1 MAAPPGTMMITVPE
15 GTQPGGTLQVTAP
28 NGQPIMVPV
37 PPGHGPGST
46 FAVRVPPAP
55 PAQPVLVQPP
65 PQPTPAQNY
74 AALAAANAPQP
85 HTAPLPTPKG
95 PCLLVD
101 HIDVPGDGFSALNP
115 MSLGVDRGGQA
126 FAGYV
131 ADDLDGAGAKP
142 AYAAVITTRDWQK
155 HCPAG
160 QDVPQG
166 LVVPIYPSAVDQ
178 KGQIEWTGSAVAELH
193 LDNLETPCCK
203 CNDPLSAKVTKD
215 GQTYEI
221 VSESGRCM
229 RLCACIPCQP
239 CVSDSDMTLGEGPA
253 QVRLK
258 GAKTKP
264 CCDCNRKDT
273 TVFRSVQG
281 EAAAGMHRAVLN
293 TEAALGSCLGSK
305 GTRELVRHKR
315 HSGVW
320 WRTPLGG
327 LQSEESKNG
336 TPTGS
341 QAYSIR
347 LPANN
352 ALPPEVWFA
361 ATVFEGIA
369 YPYHKMRVQGGDCK
383 PTPSSYGAPCGME
396 MTR

>member
-1 MAAPPGTMMITVPE
+1 MAAPEGTMMITVPPN
-15 GTQPGGTLQVTAP
+15 TAPGATLQVTAP
-28 NGQPIMVPV
+28 NGQPLMVPV

-46 FAVRVPPAP
+46 FAVRVPGPPAP
-55 PAQPVLVQPP
+55 PV
-65 PQPTPAQNY
+65 QPTPAQNY

-85 HTAPLPTPKG
+85 QTAPLPTPKG

-142 AYAAVITTRDWQK
+142 AYAAVIRG
-155 HCPAG
+155 CRASGVLSG

-193 LDNLETPCCK
+193 LDNLQTPCCK
-203 CNDPLSAKVTKD
+203 CNDPLSAKLTKD
-215 GQTYEI
+215 GKTYEI

-229 RLCACIPCQP
+229 RLCVCIPCQP

-264 CCDCNRKDT
+264 CCDCNRYDT
-273 TVFRSVQG
+273 TVFRSVHG
-281 EAAAGMHRAVLN
+281 EAAAGMHRATLVN
-293 TEAALGSCLGSK
+293 EAVGCSK
-305 GTRELVRHKR
+305 ATRKLVRHKR
-315 HSGVW
+315 RSGVV
-320 WRTPLGG
+320 LGG
-327 LQSEESKNG
+327 LGSVDGLQG
-336 TPTGS
+336 TVTGS

-347 LPANN
+347 LPAKN

-361 ATVFEGIA
+361 ATIFEMIA
-369 YPYHKMRVQGGDCK
+369 YPYHKMRVEAYHDPFDIHG
-383 PTPSSYGAPCGME
+383 GAPCGME

>member
-1 MAAPPGTMMITVPE
+1 MMITVPPN
-15 GTQPGGTLQVTAP
+15 TAPGATLQVTAP
-28 NGQPIMVPV
+28 NGQPLMVPV

-46 FAVRVPPAP
+46 FAVRAPGPPAP
-55 PAQPVLVQPP
+55 PV
-65 PQPTPAQNY
+65 QPTPAQNY

-85 HTAPLPTPKG
+85 QTAPLSTPKG

-101 HIDVPGDGFSALNP
+101 HIDVPGDGSSVLNP

-142 AYAAVITTRDWQK
+142 AYAAVIRG
-155 HCPAG
+155 CRASGVLSG

-178 KGQIEWTGSAVAELH
+178 KGQIEWTGAAVAELH
-193 LDNLETPCCK
+193 LDNLQTPCCK
-203 CNDPLSAKVTKD
+203 CNDPLSAKVAKD
-215 GQTYEI
+215 GKTYEI

-229 RLCACIPCQP
+229 RLCVCIPCQP

-264 CCDCNRKDT
+264 CCDCNRYDT

-281 EAAAGMHRAVLN
+281 EAAAGMHRATLVN
-293 TEAALGSCLGSK
+293 EAVGCSK
-305 GTRELVRHKR
+305 ATRKLVRHKR
-315 HSGVW
+315 RSGVV
-320 WRTPLGG
+320 LGG
-327 LQSEESKNG
+327 LGSVDGLQG
-336 TPTGS
+336 TVTGS

-347 LPANN
+347 LPAKN

-361 ATVFEGIA
+361 ATIFEMIA
-369 YPYHKMRVQGGDCK
+369 YPYHKMRVEAYHDPFDIHG
-383 PTPSSYGAPCGME
+383 GAPCGME

>member
-1 MAAPPGTMMITVPE
+1 MIS
-15 GTQPGGTLQVTAP
+15 TQ
-28 NGQPIMVPV
+28 
-37 PPGHGPGST
+37 
-46 FAVRVPPAP
+46 
-55 PAQPVLVQPP
+55 
-65 PQPTPAQNY
+65 
-74 AALAAANAPQP
+74 
-85 HTAPLPTPKG
+85 
-95 PCLLVD
+95 
-101 HIDVPGDGFSALNP
+101 
-115 MSLGVDRGGQA
+115 
-126 FAGYV
+126 
-131 ADDLDGAGAKP
+131 
-142 AYAAVITTRDWQK
+142 
-155 HCPAG
+155 AG

-178 KGQIEWTGSAVAELH
+178 KGQIEWTGAAVAELH
-193 LDNLETPCCK
+193 LDNLQTPCCK
-203 CNDPLSAKVTKD
+203 CNEPISAKVTKD

-229 RLCACIPCQP
+229 RLCVCIPCQP
-239 CVSDSDMTLGEGPA
+239 CFADSDMTLGEGSA

-273 TVFRSVQG
+273 TVFRSVQDD
-281 EAAAGMHRAVLN
+281 AAAGMHRAVLT
-293 TEAALGSCLGSK
+293 TEAALGSCVVSK
-305 GTRELVRHKR
+305 GARDLVRHKR

-347 LPANN
+347 LPAKN

-369 YPYHKMRVQGGDCK
+369 YPYHKMRVQSGDCQIGG
-383 PTPSSYGAPCGME
+383 SDYGAPSGME

>member
-1 MAAPPGTMMITVPE
+1 MMITVPE
-15 GTQPGGTLQVTAP
+15 GLPPGGTLQVTAP
-28 NGQPIMVPV
+28 NGQPFMVQV

-46 FAVRVPPAP
+46 FAVRVPGPPAP
-55 PAQPVLVQPP
+55 PAQPTVVSAPGMPVP

-74 AALAAANAPQP
+74 AALAAANAPQSQ
-85 HTAPLPTPKG
+85 TAPLPTPKG

-101 HIDVPGDGFSALNP
+101 HIDVPGDGFSVLNP
-115 MSLGVDRGGQA
+115 LSLGADRGGQA
-126 FAGYV
+126 FAGYI
-131 ADDLDGAGAKP
+131 ADDMDGAGAK
-142 AYAAVITTRDWQK
+142 AAFAAEIRGCRASGVLS
-155 HCPAG
+155 G

-193 LDNLETPCCK
+193 LDNLQTPCCK
-203 CNDPLSAKVTKD
+203 CNEPISAKVTKD

-229 RLCACIPCQP
+229 RLCICIPCQP
-239 CVSDSDMTLGEGPA
+239 CFADSDMTLGEGAA

-273 TVFRSVQG
+273 TVFRSVEG
-281 EAAAGMHRAVLN
+281 EAAAGMHRAVLT
-293 TEAALGSCLGSK
+293 TEAGAGSCVGSR
-305 GTRELVRHKR
+305 GPRELVRHKR

-347 LPANN
+347 LPAKN

-369 YPYHKMRVQGGDCK
+369 YPYHKMRVQSGDCQIGG
-383 PTPSSYGAPCGME
+383 SDYGAPSGME

>member
-1 MAAPPGTMMITVPE
+1 MAAPEGTMMITVPPN
-15 GTQPGGTLQVTAP
+15 TAPGATLQVTAP
-28 NGQPIMVPV
+28 NGQPLMVPV
-37 PPGHGPGST
+37 PPGHGPGSS
-46 FAVRVPPAP
+46 FAVRVPGPPAP
-55 PAQPVLVQPP
+55 PV
-65 PQPTPAQNY
+65 QPTPAQNY

-85 HTAPLPTPKG
+85 QTAPLPTPKG

-142 AYAAVITTRDWQK
+142 AYAAVIRG
-155 HCPAG
+155 CRASGVLSG

-193 LDNLETPCCK
+193 LDNLQTPCCK
-203 CNDPLSAKVTKD
+203 CNEPISAKVTKD

-229 RLCACIPCQP
+229 RLCVCIPCQP
-239 CVSDSDMTLGEGPA
+239 CFADSDMTLGEGAA

-264 CCDCNRKDT
+264 CCDCNRYDT

-281 EAAAGMHRAVLN
+281 EAAAGMHRATLVN
-293 TEAALGSCLGSK
+293 EAVGCSK
-305 GTRELVRHKR
+305 ATRKLVRHKR
-315 HSGVW
+315 RSGVV
-320 WRTPLGG
+320 LGG
-327 LQSEESKNG
+327 LGSVDGLQG
-336 TPTGS
+336 TVTGS

-347 LPANN
+347 LPAKN

-361 ATVFEGIA
+361 ATIFEMIA
-369 YPYHKMRVQGGDCK
+369 YPYHKMRVEAYHDPFDIHG
-383 PTPSSYGAPCGME
+383 GAPCGME

>member
-15 GTQPGGTLQVTAP
+15 GCPPGGQIQVTAP
-28 NGQPIMVPV
+28 NGQPLMVPV
-37 PPGHGPGST
+37 PPGHGPGSS
-46 FAVRVPPAP
+46 FAVRVPGPPAP
-55 PAQPVLVQPP
+55 PV
-65 PQPTPAQNY
+65 QPTPAQNY

-85 HTAPLPTPKG
+85 QTAPLSTPKG

-142 AYAAVITTRDWQK
+142 AYAAVIRG
-155 HCPAG
+155 CRASGVLSG

-193 LDNLETPCCK
+193 LDNLQTPCCK

-229 RLCACIPCQP
+229 RLCVCIPCQP
-239 CVSDSDMTLGEGPA
+239 CFADSDMTLGEGAA

-273 TVFRSVQG
+273 TVFRSVEG
-281 EAAAGMHRAVLN
+281 EAAAGMHRAVLT

-347 LPANN
+347 LPAKN

-369 YPYHKMRVQGGDCK
+369 YPYHKMRVQSGDCQIGG
-383 PTPSSYGAPCGME
+383 SDYGAPSGME

>member
-1 MAAPPGTMMITVPE
+1 MIS
-15 GTQPGGTLQVTAP
+15 TQ
-28 NGQPIMVPV
+28 
-37 PPGHGPGST
+37 
-46 FAVRVPPAP
+46 
-55 PAQPVLVQPP
+55 
-65 PQPTPAQNY
+65 
-74 AALAAANAPQP
+74 
-85 HTAPLPTPKG
+85 
-95 PCLLVD
+95 
-101 HIDVPGDGFSALNP
+101 
-115 MSLGVDRGGQA
+115 
-126 FAGYV
+126 
-131 ADDLDGAGAKP
+131 
-142 AYAAVITTRDWQK
+142 
-155 HCPAG
+155 AG

-166 LVVPIYPSAVDQ
+166 LVVPIYPSAIDQ

-229 RLCACIPCQP
+229 RLCVCIPCQP
-239 CVSDSDMTLGEGPA
+239 CFADSDMTLGEGAA

-264 CCDCNRKDT
+264 CCECNRKDT

-281 EAAAGMHRAVLN
+281 EADAGMHRAVLT
-293 TEAALGSCLGSK
+293 TEAMLASCLGSK
-305 GTRELVRHKR
+305 GARELVRHHR
-315 HSGVW
+315 RSGMYSHSNPMFAVE
-320 WRTPLGG
+320 TT
-327 LQSEESKNG
+327 QG

-347 LPANN
+347 LPAKN

-369 YPYHKMRVQGGDCK
+369 YPYHKMRVQGDWA
-383 PTPSSYGAPCGME
+383 PRPDYHGAPCGME

>member
-1 MAAPPGTMMITVPE
+1 
-15 GTQPGGTLQVTAP
+15 
-28 NGQPIMVPV
+28 MVPV

-46 FAVRVPPAP
+46 FAVRVPGPPAP
-55 PAQPVLVQPP
+55 PPQPVLVQPTVVGAPGMPVP

-74 AALAAANAPQP
+74 AALAAANAPPPQ
-85 HTAPLPTPKG
+85 TAPLPTPKG

-101 HIDVPGDGFSALNP
+101 HLDVPGDGFSVLNP
-115 MSLGVDRGGQA
+115 LSLGADRGGQA
-126 FAGYV
+126 FAGYI
-131 ADDLDGAGAKP
+131 ADDMDGAGAK
-142 AYAAVITTRDWQK
+142 AAFAAEITTRETY
-155 HCPAG
+155 
-160 QDVPQG
+160 DVPQG

-193 LDNLETPCCK
+193 LDNLQTPCCK
-203 CNDPLSAKVTKD
+203 CNEPISAKVTKD

-229 RLCACIPCQP
+229 RLCVCIPCQP
-239 CVSDSDMTLGEGPA
+239 CFADSDMTLGEGAA

-273 TVFRSVQG
+273 TVFRSVEG
-281 EAAAGMHRAVLN
+281 DAAAGMHRAVLT
-293 TEAALGSCLGSK
+293 TEAALGSCVGSK
-305 GTRELVRHKR
+305 GARDLVRHKR

-347 LPANN
+347 LPAKN

-369 YPYHKMRVQGGDCK
+369 YPYHKMRVQSGDCQIGG
-383 PTPSSYGAPCGME
+383 SDYGAPCGME

>member
-1 MAAPPGTMMITVPE
+1 
-15 GTQPGGTLQVTAP
+15 
-28 NGQPIMVPV
+28 MVQV

-46 FAVRVPPAP
+46 FAVRVPGPPAP
-55 PAQPVLVQPP
+55 PAQPTVVSAPGMPVP

-85 HTAPLPTPKG
+85 QTAPLPTPKG

-101 HIDVPGDGFSALNP
+101 HLDVPGDGFSVLNP

-131 ADDLDGAGAKP
+131 ADDMDGARAKP

-155 HCPAG
+155 HCPMG

-166 LVVPIYPSAVDQ
+166 LVVPIYPSAIDQ
-178 KGQIEWTGSAVAELH
+178 KGQIEWTGAAVAELH
-193 LDNLETPCCK
+193 LDNLQTPCCK

-229 RLCACIPCQP
+229 RLCVCIPCQP
-239 CVSDSDMTLGEGPA
+239 CVADSDMTLGEGTA

-281 EAAAGMHRAVLN
+281 EAAAGMHRAVLT

-305 GTRELVRHKR
+305 GTRKLVRHKR
-315 HSGVW
+315 HSGMW
-320 WRTPLGG
+320 WRSPLGG
-327 LQSEESKNG
+327 YHSEESKNG

-347 LPANN
+347 LPAKN

-369 YPYHKMRVQGGDCK
+369 YPYHKMRVQGGDCT
-383 PTPSSYGAPCGME
+383 PTPSYDGAPCGME

>member
-1 MAAPPGTMMITVPE
+1 MAAPEGTMMITVPPN
-15 GTQPGGTLQVTAP
+15 TAPGATLQVTAP
-28 NGQPIMVPV
+28 NGQPLMVPV
-37 PPGHGPGST
+37 PPGHGPGSS
-46 FAVRVPPAP
+46 FAVRVPGPPAP
-55 PAQPVLVQPP
+55 PV
-65 PQPTPAQNY
+65 QPTPAQNY

-85 HTAPLPTPKG
+85 QTAPLSTPKG

-142 AYAAVITTRDWQK
+142 AYAAVIRG
-155 HCPAG
+155 CRASGVLSG

-193 LDNLETPCCK
+193 LDNLQTPCCK

-229 RLCACIPCQP
+229 RLCVCIPCQP
-239 CVSDSDMTLGEGPA
+239 CFADSDMTLGEGAA

-281 EAAAGMHRAVLN
+281 EAAAGMHRAVLT
-293 TEAALGSCLGSK
+293 TEAGAGSCVGSR
-305 GTRELVRHKR
+305 GPRELVRHKR

-336 TPTGS
+336 TPTGT

-347 LPANN
+347 LPAKN

-369 YPYHKMRVQGGDCK
+369 YPYHKMRVQSGDCQIGG
-383 PTPSSYGAPCGME
+383 SDYGAPSGME

>member
-1 MAAPPGTMMITVPE
+1 MMITVPPN
-15 GTQPGGTLQVTAP
+15 TAPGATLQVTAP
-28 NGQPIMVPV
+28 NGQPLMVPV

-85 HTAPLPTPKG
+85 QTAPLSTPKG

-101 HIDVPGDGFSALNP
+101 HIDVPGDGFSVLNP
-115 MSLGVDRGGQA
+115 MSLGVDKGGQA

-142 AYAAVITTRDWQK
+142 AYAAVIRG
-155 HCPAG
+155 CRASGVLSG

-193 LDNLETPCCK
+193 LDNLQTPCCK
-203 CNDPLSAKVTKD
+203 CNEPISAKVTKD

-229 RLCACIPCQP
+229 RLCVCIPCQP
-239 CVSDSDMTLGEGPA
+239 CFADSDMTLGEGAA

-264 CCDCNRKDT
+264 CCDCNRYDT

-281 EAAAGMHRAVLN
+281 EAAAGMHRATLVN
-293 TEAALGSCLGSK
+293 EAVGCSK
-305 GTRELVRHKR
+305 ATRKLVRHKR
-315 HSGVW
+315 RSGVV
-320 WRTPLGG
+320 LGG
-327 LQSEESKNG
+327 LGSVDGLQG
-336 TPTGS
+336 TVTGS

-347 LPANN
+347 FPANN

-361 ATVFEGIA
+361 ATIFEMIA
-369 YPYHKMRVQGGDCK
+369 YPYHKMRVEAYHDPFDIHG
-383 PTPSSYGAPCGME
+383 GAPCGME

>member
-1 MAAPPGTMMITVPE
+1 MMITVPE
-15 GTQPGGTLQVTAP
+15 GLPPGGTLQVTAP
-28 NGQPIMVPV
+28 NGQPFMVQV

-46 FAVRVPPAP
+46 FAVRVPGPPAP
-55 PAQPVLVQPP
+55 PAQPTVVSAPGMPVP

-85 HTAPLPTPKG
+85 QTAPLPTPKG

-101 HIDVPGDGFSALNP
+101 HLDVPGDGFSVLNP
-115 MSLGVDRGGQA
+115 MSLGVDKGGQA

-131 ADDLDGAGAKP
+131 ADDMDGAGAK
-142 AYAAVITTRDWQK
+142 AAFAAEIRGCRASGVLS
-155 HCPAG
+155 G

-178 KGQIEWTGSAVAELH
+178 KGQIEWTGAAVAELH
-193 LDNLETPCCK
+193 LDNLQTPCCK
-203 CNDPLSAKVTKD
+203 CNEPISAKVTKD

-229 RLCACIPCQP
+229 RLCVCIPCQP

-264 CCDCNRKDT
+264 CCDCNRYDT
-273 TVFRSVQG
+273 TVFRSVHG
-281 EAAAGMHRAVLN
+281 EAAAGMHRATLVN
-293 TEAALGSCLGSK
+293 EAVGCSK
-305 GTRELVRHKR
+305 ATRKLVRHKR
-315 HSGVW
+315 RSGVV
-320 WRTPLGG
+320 LGG
-327 LQSEESKNG
+327 LGSVDGLQG
-336 TPTGS
+336 TVTGS

-347 LPANN
+347 LPAKN

-361 ATVFEGIA
+361 ATIFEMIA
-369 YPYHKMRVQGGDCK
+369 YPYHKMRVEAYHDPLDIHG
-383 PTPSSYGAPCGME
+383 GAPCGME

>member
-1 MAAPPGTMMITVPE
+1 MAAPEGTMMITVPA
-15 GTQPGGTLQVTAP
+15 GLPPGGTLQVTAP
-28 NGQPIMVPV
+28 NGQPIMVQV
-37 PPGHGPGST
+37 PPGHGPGSS
-46 FAVRVPPAP
+46 FAVRVPGPPAP
-55 PAQPVLVQPP
+55 PV
-65 PQPTPAQNY
+65 QPTPAQNY

-85 HTAPLPTPKG
+85 QTAPLPTPKG

-101 HIDVPGDGFSALNP
+101 HIDVPGDGFSVLNP
-115 MSLGVDRGGQA
+115 MSLGVDKGGQA

-142 AYAAVITTRDWQK
+142 AYAAVIRG
-155 HCPAG
+155 CRASGVLSG

-193 LDNLETPCCK
+193 LDNLQTPCCK
-203 CNDPLSAKVTKD
+203 CNEPISAKVTKD

-229 RLCACIPCQP
+229 RLCVCIPCQP
-239 CVSDSDMTLGEGPA
+239 CFADSDMTLGKGAA

-273 TVFRSVQG
+273 IVFRSVEG
-281 EAAAGMHRAVLN
+281 EAAAGMHRAVLT
-293 TEAALGSCLGSK
+293 TEAGAGSCVGSR
-305 GTRELVRHKR
+305 GPRELVRHKR

-347 LPANN
+347 LPAKN

-369 YPYHKMRVQGGDCK
+369 YPYHKMRVQSGDCRIGG
-383 PTPSSYGAPCGME
+383 SDYGAPSGME

>member
-1 MAAPPGTMMITVPE
+1 MMITVPPN
-15 GTQPGGTLQVTAP
+15 TAPGATLQVTAP
-28 NGQPIMVPV
+28 NGQPLMVPV
-37 PPGHGPGST
+37 PPGHGPGSS
-46 FAVRVPPAP
+46 FAVRVPGPPAP
-55 PAQPVLVQPP
+55 PV
-65 PQPTPAQNY
+65 QPTPAQNY

-85 HTAPLPTPKG
+85 QTAPLPTPKG

-101 HIDVPGDGFSALNP
+101 HIDVPGDGFSVLNP
-115 MSLGVDRGGQA
+115 MSLGVDKGGQA

-142 AYAAVITTRDWQK
+142 AYAAVIRG
-155 HCPAG
+155 CRASGVLSG

-193 LDNLETPCCK
+193 LDNLQTPCCK
-203 CNDPLSAKVTKD
+203 CNEPISAKVTKD

-229 RLCACIPCQP
+229 RLCVCIPCQP
-239 CVSDSDMTLGEGPA
+239 CFADSDMTLGEGAA

-273 TVFRSVQG
+273 TVFRSVEG
-281 EAAAGMHRAVLN
+281 EAAAGMHRAVLT
-293 TEAALGSCLGSK
+293 TEAGAGSCVGSR
-305 GTRELVRHKR
+305 GPRELVRHKR

-347 LPANN
+347 LPAKN

-369 YPYHKMRVQGGDCK
+369 YPYHKMRVQSGDCQVG
-383 PTPSSYGAPCGME
+383 TSYDGAPCGME

>member
-1 MAAPPGTMMITVPE
+1 
-15 GTQPGGTLQVTAP
+15 
-28 NGQPIMVPV
+28 MVQV

-46 FAVRVPPAP
+46 FAVRVPGPPAP
-55 PAQPVLVQPP
+55 PAQPTVVSAPGMPVP

-85 HTAPLPTPKG
+85 QTAPLSTPKG
-95 PCLLVD
+95 LCLLVD

-142 AYAAVITTRDWQK
+142 AYAAVIRG
-155 HCPAG
+155 CRASGVLSG

-193 LDNLETPCCK
+193 LDNLQTPCCK

-229 RLCACIPCQP
+229 RLCVCIPCQP
-239 CVSDSDMTLGEGPA
+239 CFADSDMTLGEGSA

-273 TVFRSVQG
+273 TVFRSVEG
-281 EAAAGMHRAVLN
+281 EAAAGMHRAVLT
-293 TEAALGSCLGSK
+293 TEAGAGSCVGSR
-305 GTRELVRHKR
+305 GPRELVRHKR

-347 LPANN
+347 LPAKN

-369 YPYHKMRVQGGDCK
+369 YPYHKMRVQSGDCQIGG
-383 PTPSSYGAPCGME
+383 SDYGAPSGME

>member
-1 MAAPPGTMMITVPE
+1 MAAPEGTMMITVPA
-15 GTQPGGTLQVTAP
+15 GLPPGGTLQVTAP
-28 NGQPIMVPV
+28 NGQPLMVQV

-85 HTAPLPTPKG
+85 QTAPLSTPKG

-142 AYAAVITTRDWQK
+142 AYAAVIRG
-155 HCPAG
+155 CRASGVLSG

-178 KGQIEWTGSAVAELH
+178 KGQIEWTGAAVAELH
-193 LDNLETPCCK
+193 LDNLQTPCCK

-215 GQTYEI
+215 GKTYEI

-229 RLCACIPCQP
+229 RLCVCIPCQP
-239 CVSDSDMTLGEGPA
+239 CFADSDMTLGEGAA
-253 QVRLK
+253 QIRLK

-264 CCDCNRKDT
+264 CCDCNRYDT

-281 EAAAGMHRAVLN
+281 EAAAGMHRATLVN
-293 TEAALGSCLGSK
+293 EAVGCSK
-305 GTRELVRHKR
+305 ATRKLVRHKR
-315 HSGVW
+315 RSGVV
-320 WRTPLGG
+320 LGG
-327 LQSEESKNG
+327 LGSVDGLQG
-336 TPTGS
+336 TVTGS

-347 LPANN
+347 LPAKN

-361 ATVFEGIA
+361 ATIFEMIA
-369 YPYHKMRVQGGDCK
+369 YPYHKMRVEAYHDPFDIHG
-383 PTPSSYGAPCGME
+383 GAPCGME

>member
-1 MAAPPGTMMITVPE
+1 MMITVPPN
-15 GTQPGGTLQVTAP
+15 TAPGATLQVTAP
-28 NGQPIMVPV
+28 NGQPLMVPV

-85 HTAPLPTPKG
+85 QTAPLSTPKG

-142 AYAAVITTRDWQK
+142 AYAAVIRG
-155 HCPAG
+155 CRASGVLSG

-193 LDNLETPCCK
+193 LDNLQTPCCK

-215 GQTYEI
+215 GKTYEI

-229 RLCACIPCQP
+229 RLCVCIPCQP

-264 CCDCNRKDT
+264 CCDCNRYDT

-281 EAAAGMHRAVLN
+281 EAAAGMHRATLVN
-293 TEAALGSCLGSK
+293 EAVGCSK
-305 GTRELVRHKR
+305 ATRKLVRHKR
-315 HSGVW
+315 RSGVV
-320 WRTPLGG
+320 LGG
-327 LQSEESKNG
+327 LGSVDGLQG
-336 TPTGS
+336 TVTGS

-347 LPANN
+347 LPAKN

-361 ATVFEGIA
+361 ATIFEMIA
-369 YPYHKMRVQGGDCK
+369 YPYHKMRVECVYDPLDSHG
-383 PTPSSYGAPCGME
+383 GAPCGME

>member
-1 MAAPPGTMMITVPE
+1 MCAPSAGC
-15 GTQPGGTLQVTAP
+15 
-28 NGQPIMVPV
+28 
-37 PPGHGPGST
+37 
-46 FAVRVPPAP
+46 PAP
-55 PAQPVLVQPP
+55 PTQ
-65 PQPTPAQNY
+65 
-74 AALAAANAPQP
+74 
-85 HTAPLPTPKG
+85 TAPLPTPKG

-101 HIDVPGDGFSALNP
+101 HIDIPGDGFSVLNP
-115 MSLGVDRGGQA
+115 MNRGGQA
-126 FAGYV
+126 FAGYI
-131 ADDLDGAGAKP
+131 ADDMDGAGAK
-142 AYAAVITTRDWQK
+142 AAFAAEITTRETY
-155 HCPAG
+155 
-160 QDVPQG
+160 DVPQG

-193 LDNLETPCCK
+193 LDNLQTPCCK
-203 CNDPLSAKVTKD
+203 CNEPISAKVTKD

-229 RLCACIPCQP
+229 RLCVCIPCQP
-239 CVSDSDMTLGEGPA
+239 CFADSDMTLGEGAA

-273 TVFRSVQG
+273 TVFRSVEG
-281 EAAAGMHRAVLN
+281 EAAAGMHRAVLT
-293 TEAALGSCLGSK
+293 TEAALGSCVGSK
-305 GTRELVRHKR
+305 GARDLVRHKR

-347 LPANN
+347 LPAKNS
-352 ALPPEVWFA
+352 LPPEVFPA
-361 ATVFEGIA
+361 GPGHI
-369 YPYHKMRVQGGDCK
+369 
-383 PTPSSYGAPCGME
+383 
-396 MTR
+396 

>member
-15 GTQPGGTLQVTAP
+15 GCPPGGQIQVTAP
-28 NGQPIMVPV
+28 NGQPLMVPV

-85 HTAPLPTPKG
+85 QTAPLPTPKG
-95 PCLLVD
+95 PCLFVD
-101 HIDVPGDGFSALNP
+101 HLDVPGDAFIPLGS
-115 MSLGVDRGGQA
+115 MSLGADLGGQA

-131 ADDLDGAGAKP
+131 ADDMDGAGAKP
-142 AYAAVITTRDWQK
+142 AFAAVISTRDSQK
-155 HCPAG
+155 YS
-160 QDVPQG
+160 PQG

-178 KGQIEWTGSAVAELH
+178 KGQIEWTGAAVAELH
-193 LDNLETPCCK
+193 LDNLQTPCCK
-203 CNDPLSAKVTKD
+203 CNEPISAKVTKD

-229 RLCACIPCQP
+229 RLSVCIPCQP
-239 CVSDSDMTLGEGPA
+239 CFADSDMTLGEGAA

-273 TVFRSVQG
+273 TVFRSVEG
-281 EAAAGMHRAVLN
+281 EAAAGMHRAVLT
-293 TEAALGSCLGSK
+293 TEAALGSCVGSK
-305 GTRELVRHKR
+305 GARDLVRHKR

-347 LPANN
+347 LPAKN

-383 PTPSSYGAPCGME
+383 PTTSYDGAPCGME

>member
-1 MAAPPGTMMITVPE
+1 MITVPA
-15 GTQPGGTLQVTAP
+15 GLPPGGTLQVTAP
-28 NGQPIMVPV
+28 SGQPFMVQV

-46 FAVRVPPAP
+46 FAVRVPGPPAP
-55 PAQPVLVQPP
+55 PLVQPAVVSAPGMPVP

-74 AALAAANAPQP
+74 AALAAGNAPQP
-85 HTAPLPTPKG
+85 QTAPLSTPKG

-115 MSLGVDRGGQA
+115 LSLGVDKGGQA

-131 ADDLDGAGAKP
+131 ADDMDGAGAKA
-142 AYAAVITTRDWQK
+142 AYAAVITTRETY
-155 HCPAG
+155 
-160 QDVPQG
+160 DVPQG

-193 LDNLETPCCK
+193 LDNLQTPCCK
-203 CNDPLSAKVTKD
+203 CNEPISAKVTKD

-229 RLCACIPCQP
+229 RLCVCIPCQP
-239 CVSDSDMTLGEGPA
+239 CFADSDMTLGEGAA
-253 QVRLK
+253 QIRLK

-264 CCDCNRKDT
+264 CCDCNRYDT

-281 EAAAGMHRAVLN
+281 EAAAGMHRATLVN
-293 TEAALGSCLGSK
+293 EAVGCSK
-305 GTRELVRHKR
+305 ATRKLVRHKR
-315 HSGVW
+315 RSGVV
-320 WRTPLGG
+320 LGG
-327 LQSEESKNG
+327 LGSVDGLQG
-336 TPTGS
+336 TVTGS

-347 LPANN
+347 LPAKN

-361 ATVFEGIA
+361 ATIFEMIA
-369 YPYHKMRVQGGDCK
+369 YPYHKMRVEAYHDPFDIHG
-383 PTPSSYGAPCGME
+383 GAPCGME

>member
-1 MAAPPGTMMITVPE
+1 MMITVPE
-15 GTQPGGTLQVTAP
+15 GCPPGGQIQVTAP
-28 NGQPIMVPV
+28 NGQPLMVPV

-85 HTAPLPTPKG
+85 QTAPLPTPKG

-142 AYAAVITTRDWQK
+142 AYAAVIRG
-155 HCPAG
+155 CRASGVLSG

-193 LDNLETPCCK
+193 LDNLQTPCCK

-229 RLCACIPCQP
+229 RLCVCIPCQP
-239 CVSDSDMTLGEGPA
+239 CFADSDMTLGEGAA

-281 EAAAGMHRAVLN
+281 EAAAGMHRATLVN
-293 TEAALGSCLGSK
+293 EAVGCSK
-305 GTRELVRHKR
+305 ATRKLVRHKR
-315 HSGVW
+315 RSGVV
-320 WRTPLGG
+320 LGG
-327 LQSEESKNG
+327 LGSVDGIQG
-336 TPTGS
+336 TVTGS

-347 LPANN
+347 LPAKN

-361 ATVFEGIA
+361 ATIFEMIA
-369 YPYHKMRVQGGDCK
+369 YPYHKMRVEAYHDPFDIHG
-383 PTPSSYGAPCGME
+383 GAPCGME